1 MNQQSAKK
9 SPPPPSNLPTIRI
22 VVADDHPVVRFGV
35 KNMLQNEPGF
45 EVIGEAEDG
54 DDAITQTLE
63 LEPDILLL
71 DVAMPRLPGLEAMRA
86 IMTKS
91 PRVKIVLLTS
101 TISTQQVIEALQIG
115 ARGIVLKDS
124 VVGDL
129 AQALRAV
136 LGGDYWIGGER
147 VANLLKA
154 LQGLQAQAAAV
165 PERKTY
171 GLTPR
176 ELEVVTCIVEGCS
189 NRDIA
194 KQFSISEETVKRH
207 LSNVHFQVKR
217 GGLQHPDAA
226 EAPLRGHHLVN
237 EIHFHAVVRLEGFDV
252 GLMELVELRVG
263 LVGEDNHVRREP
275 VFERVLRGLLNSG
288 RRLRPGCFCA
298 ILARLFPCLSRRHWW
313 YLWVENSLGRW
324 LAVLRLP
331 VSC

>member
-1 MNQQSAKK
+1 MSQQAHKK
-9 SPPPPSNLPTIRI
+9 SPSSSPSPSAGAAPIRI

-35 KNMLQNEPGF
+35 RNMLLNEPGF
-45 EVIGEAEDG
+45 EVVGEAEDG

-101 TISTQQVIEALQIG
+101 TITSQQIIEALQIG
-115 ARGIVLKDS
+115 ARGIVLKDA

-129 AQALRAV
+129 GNALRTV

-147 VANLLKA
+147 VANLVKA
-154 LQGLQAQAAAV
+154 LQELMAKAAAV

-207 LSNVHFQVKR
+207 LSNVFDKTGVST
-217 GGLQHPDAA
+217 
-226 EAPLRGHHLVN
+226 
-237 EIHFHAVVRLEGFDV
+237 RLELALFSIAHK
-252 GLMELVELRVG
+252 LVDL
-263 LVGEDNHVRREP
+263 
-275 VFERVLRGLLNSG
+275 
-288 RRLRPGCFCA
+288 
-298 ILARLFPCLSRRHWW
+298 
-313 YLWVENSLGRW
+313 
-324 LAVLRLP
+324 
-331 VSC
+331 

>member
-1 MNQQSAKK
+1 MLAKTVKSQQPAKK
-9 SPPPPSNLPTIRI
+9 SPPAAPALATIRI

-35 KNMLQNEPGF
+35 RNMLMNEPGF
-45 EVIGEAEDG
+45 EVVGEAEDG

-71 DVAMPRLPGLEAMRA
+71 DLLMPRLPGLEAMRA

-101 TISTQQVIEALQIG
+101 TISQQQIIEALQIG

-129 AQALRAV
+129 SQALRAV

-154 LQGLQAQAAAV
+154 LQGLMAQAAAL

-176 ELEVVTCIVEGCS
+176 ELEVVTTIVEGCS

-207 LSNVHFQVKR
+207 LSNVFDKTGVST
-217 GGLQHPDAA
+217 
-226 EAPLRGHHLVN
+226 
-237 EIHFHAVVRLEGFDV
+237 RLELALFAIAHK
-252 GLMELVELRVG
+252 LVEL
-263 LVGEDNHVRREP
+263 
-275 VFERVLRGLLNSG
+275 
-288 RRLRPGCFCA
+288 
-298 ILARLFPCLSRRHWW
+298 
-313 YLWVENSLGRW
+313 
-324 LAVLRLP
+324 
-331 VSC
+331 